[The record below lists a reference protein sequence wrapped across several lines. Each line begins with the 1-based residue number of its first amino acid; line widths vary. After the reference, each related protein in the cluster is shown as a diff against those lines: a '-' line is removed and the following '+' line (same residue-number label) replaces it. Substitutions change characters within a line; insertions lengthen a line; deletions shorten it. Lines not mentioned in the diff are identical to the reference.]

1 LRGLTAAEACLGSNN
16 DCTSAGSGG

>member
-1 LRGLTAAEACLGSNN
+1 VRGLTAAEACLGSNN